1 MASKFQLNIDK
12 ESTMAKTVSRIVTGI
27 KEMFF
32 SESNDN
38 LRTAC
43 ADSLAQVLDNCFI
56 NKRIGRGTDR
66 AKDLIFHPL
75 FDEL

>member
-1 MASKFQLNIDK
+1 
-12 ESTMAKTVSRIVTGI
+12 MAKTVTKIVTGM

-38 LRTAC
+38 LRSAC
-43 ADSLAQVLDNCFI
+43 AHSLSQVLESCFI
-56 NKRIGRGTDR
+56 NKRIARGTDR

-75 FDEL
+75 FDELSNPNERVR